1 MLYKNN
7 SIPLSDELSQ
17 IWNSQLSHF
26 YYDKYV
32 DAGLSEKDICNPDNF
47 TELPFLTRKELEDTL
62 PLDRLYIPEG
72 DVNFVAFTSGT
83 TGSHPVISLHRMLD
97 TYKYDPTLGVD
108 IHRVLVTYPPF
119 NKNFGPMFVQMCKES
134 PRAVFPISADYQNL
148 ANSAVIAKDTLS
160 DALYATPTIAT
171 LLAPFLEK
179 YYTTKAIKLVVLC
192 SETLTEARRTKLGAL
207 YPNAIIANTYGSS
220 EIGRHIFFPCEKMLK
235 EKVSHFHTIH
245 EDIAVTEFIDNEL
258 VITYLKNKAFP
269 LIRYRTG
276 DYFDELPKCS
286 CELSGPVLSWR
297 GREDVD
303 RLRVNGIELLLED
316 VESTFLPITPLIGNQ
331 YQLHLYPSSSGS
343 IRMVVEIEKSNLPDT
358 DIFREHTKSQV
369 IRVVKELRVGGS
381 ATLSDAVKKSL
392 FSEPDV
398 QFVDELSVKTTK
410 PRRLINHLI

>member
-7 SIPLSDELSQ
+7 SVQLSDELSQ
-17 IWNSQLSHF
+17 IWNNPLSHF
-26 YYDKYV
+26 YYDKYRNT
-32 DAGLSEKDICNPDNF
+32 GLSEKDICNPDTF
-47 TELPFLTRKELEDTL
+47 TKIPFLTRKEMEDTL

-72 DVNFVAFTSGT
+72 DVDFVALTSGT

-108 IHRVLVTYPPF
+108 VHRILVTYPPF

-134 PRAVFPISADYQNL
+134 PREVFPISADYQNL
-148 ANSAVIAKDTLS
+148 ANSAVIARDTLS

-179 YYTTKAIKLVVLC
+179 YYSTENIKLVVLC
-192 SETLTEARRTKLGAL
+192 SETLTKARRTKLGTL

-220 EIGRHIFFPCEKMLK
+220 EIGRHIFFPCAKMLK

-245 EDIAVTEFIDNEL
+245 DDIAVTELIDDEL

-276 DYFDELPKCS
+276 DYFYELPKCS
-286 CELSGPVLSWR
+286 CRLPGPVLGWR

-316 VESTFLPITPLIGNQ
+316 VESTFLSLTPLIGNQ
-331 YQLHLYPSSSGS
+331 YQLHLYPSSDGR
-343 IRMVVEIEKSNLPDT
+343 IRMVIEIEKNGLPDT
-358 DIFREHTKSQV
+358 DVFREHTRLQV
-369 IRVVKELRVGGS
+369 IRVVKELRIGGS
-381 ATLSDAVKKSL
+381 ATLSDAVKQSL
-392 FSEPDV
+392 FINPDV
-398 QFVDELSVKTTK
+398 QFVEELSVKTTK
-410 PRRLINHLI
+410 PRRLINHIN